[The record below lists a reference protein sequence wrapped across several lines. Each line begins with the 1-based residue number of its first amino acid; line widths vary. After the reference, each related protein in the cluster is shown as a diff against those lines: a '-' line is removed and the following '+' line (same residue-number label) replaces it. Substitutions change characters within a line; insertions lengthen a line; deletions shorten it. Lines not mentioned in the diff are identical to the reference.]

1 MAQDTLVDREEVG
14 LHLLDELE
22 KAAFPFSALMWVFYP
37 EADQWRLLLATELA
51 DKKSTVQEI
60 LLTLDKIID
69 ASTNEM
75 PDLAD
80 ISIVSPN
87 EPIIKA
93 VSRVI
98 SVTGRSSVFMSKNSF
113 NGIYVDELIVF
124 RTS

>member
-14 LHLLDELE
+14 LHLLDELD

-37 EADQWRLLLATELA
+37 EADQWRLLLATDLA
-51 DKKSTVQEI
+51 DKTSTVQEI
-60 LLTLDKIID
+60 LLTLDKII
-69 ASTNEM
+69 
-75 PDLAD
+75 
-80 ISIVSPN
+80 